1 MAKKLAPGETA
12 PMDVDASKTKQ
23 RAFACY
29 NCGEEGH
36 MAREC
41 PKPRKD
47 RGKVN
52 VRALRLDEMSK
63 EDYKFLFEQARTKY
77 GQDF

>member
-1 MAKKLAPGETA
+1 
-12 PMDVDASKTKQ
+12 MDVDASKSKGKP
-23 RAFACY
+23 FKCY
-29 NCGEEGH
+29 NCGNEGH

-41 PKPRKD
+41 PQPRRE

-52 VRALRLDEMSK
+52 VRSWRTGEISK
-63 EDYKFLFEQARTKY
+63 EDYKFLFEQARAMY